1 MNLQSRQFSYA
12 MKSVGQAVVA
22 WTRPHDDKLL
32 IGRTPRRPRDCSGSS
47 IGEGLPEFL
56 LNQSLDKPEAS
67 LRMRQPPTERERTI
81 ARRRAEGGTFHR
93 IGREFGLTPESVRS
107 VCRRVEEFDR
117 GAAILCDNPASIE
130 APRLVGEVNPS
141 GQHTLRSRG
150 INHLTDLEGVTLDQ
164 MLSWPKVGKQSA
176 TSLLE
181 ALARLKRTR

>member
-1 MNLQSRQFSYA
+1 
-12 MKSVGQAVVA
+12 
-22 WTRPHDDKLL
+22 
-32 IGRTPRRPRDCSGSS
+32 
-47 IGEGLPEFL
+47 
-56 LNQSLDKPEAS
+56 
-67 LRMRQPPTERERTI
+67 MRQPPTERERAI

-130 APRLVGEVNPS
+130 ALRLVGEVNPS